1 MNNMYQK
8 TLNAYQRRTDASA
21 SSINNDWSSDI
32 ENVLEQ
38 IRVNCVIMSKEHKSK
53 YLFLKGIL
61 RYFRIPI
68 ILISSVASVASV
80 GLQPYLD
87 QPTISVITCLL
98 SLTCGIIGSIE
109 LFLAIQSSMENELMA
124 SKDYYILSIEIFKV
138 LTLDRENR
146 SMDGKSFLETSYGTY
161 VKLIENSNILDEK
174 IADRLTLVTD
184 KSAKY
189 IDSSSSDESPIPPPS
204 PNNKSTILTY
214 FCNKKQNKKNTI
226 EKTQSIDELVESSL
240 KKNNILALES
250 SHLRRPRVLPH
261 LRPKDPDLI
270 PKIPPHLQLQ
280 NLQLQ
285 TPILYQSTAQEGQPT
300 MQEVKPTMQ
309 EGMHNVQEV
318 KPTMQEVKPTMQE
331 VKPTMQ
337 EGMHNVQEV
346 KPTMQEVKPTMQE
359 VKPTMQEVKPT
370 MQEVKPTMQ
379 DEQLHIQ
386 LQQSYSH
393 NNLFS
398 DNLSDPFFYNNFMQ
412 LPKTFSNNQL
422 PKSISDSNLQHSNE
436 EINNDIIGISDH
448 NLLDF

>member
-1 MNNMYQK
+1 MNNNAYQK
-8 TLNAYQRRTDASA
+8 TLNAYQRRTDV

-38 IRVNCVIMSKEHKSK
+38 IRVNCVIMSKEHKTK

-68 ILISSVASVASV
+68 ILISSIASVASV

-161 VKLIENSNILDEK
+161 VKLVENSNILDEK
-174 IADRLTLVTD
+174 IADRLTLVVD
-184 KSAKY
+184 KSYKY

-250 SHLRRPRVLPH
+250 SHLRRPRLLPH
-261 LRPKDPDLI
+261 LQPKDPDLI
-270 PKIPPHLQLQ
+270 PKEPERPPHLQMP
-280 NLQLQ
+280 NLQLKMP
-285 TPILYQSTAQEGQPT
+285 PILHQSTEQEGQSKSQESQSAEQEGQSAEQEGQST
-300 MQEVKPTMQ
+300 MQESKLP
-309 EGMHNVQEV
+309 
-318 KPTMQEVKPTMQE
+318 
-331 VKPTMQ
+331 
-337 EGMHNVQEV
+337 
-346 KPTMQEVKPTMQE
+346 
-359 VKPTMQEVKPT
+359 
-370 MQEVKPTMQ
+370 
-379 DEQLHIQ
+379 IQ
-386 LQQSYSH
+386 LQRSYSH

-412 LPKTFSNNQL
+412 LPKVFSNNQL
-422 PKSISDSNLQHSNE
+422 PKSLSDNNLQQLSDNSSNNSSNINTNNIHNSSSSNNGE
-436 EINNDIIGISDH
+436 INIINNDIIGISEH
-448 NLLDF
+448 NLLDI